1 MTTPDPRPPLRSRFG
16 RLRPRLRLSSRHRTL
31 LICAVPLVALLAVAA
46 LAPLPMSLVQPGMTA
61 NVLGLNKGKPVITV
75 SGAKSRGVGDNNGS
89 LLMTTIAAT
98 PPDATVRLGEVVRT
112 WFSTDRAV
120 MPTSAVYP
128 VGESTEEAEKHAE
141 GEMKKSQ
148 NAAVQAALRQ
158 LRLSPGKVRVR
169 LRLADVGGPSAG
181 LLFSLGII
189 DRLDRDSDGDGR
201 GEGLAGGRTI
211 AGTGTIK
218 ADGTV
223 GPVGGVPL
231 KTKAAK
237 RDGATVFLVPKAEC
251 ADARAQLPEGMR
263 LVPVS
268 TLEGALE
275 SLESLKEGGRVPGC

>member
-1 MTTPDPRPPLRSRFG
+1 MKTPDPRPPLDSRFG
-16 RLRPRLRLSSRHRTL
+16 RLRSRLRLSSRHRTL
-31 LICAVPLVALLAVAA
+31 LICAVPLLALLAVAA

-61 NVLGLNKGKPVITV
+61 NVLGQNKGKPVITV
-75 SGAKSRGVGDNNGS
+75 SGAKSRGVADNNGS

-98 PPDATVRLGEVVRT
+98 PPDATVRIGQVVRT

-148 NAAVQAALRQ
+148 NAAVEAALRQ
-158 LRLSPGKVRVR
+158 LRLSPEKVRVE

-189 DRLDRDSDGDGR
+189 DRLDGGGR
-201 GEGLAGGRTI
+201 GEGIAGGRTI
-211 AGTGTIK
+211 AGTGTIES
-218 ADGTV
+218 DGAV

-251 ADARAQLPEGMR
+251 ADAQAQLPEGMR

-268 TLEGALE
+268 TLEGALD
-275 SLESLKEGGRVPGC
+275 SLESLKDGGHVPGC